1 MRNTTIITALIILGT
16 VHGGLIWAE
25 EFNLQFHI
33 AVGNDIAAITP
44 DTFYAA
50 GATDSNV
57 TADFDKNDLLK
68 PPPPPGSFVQI
79 YSDDIG
85 TDLIKDTRPFEPNI
99 PDVAFPIKLSAYDVN
114 AVGLTG
120 TCRLNL
126 FNPEALITI
135 PDDTVVYLRR
145 YDANGLPVKS
155 YNLLDPNSHSIQWQL
170 TDVND
175 IFAELDV
182 VIEAKCLAANI
193 DGLDLV
199 TFVDFS
205 ILAKQWSLS
214 GPELAGDINGDNVVD
229 NRDTTIFTEK
239 WLSECS
245 P

>member
-1 MRNTTIITALIILGT
+1 
-16 VHGGLIWAE
+16 
-25 EFNLQFHI
+25 
-33 AVGNDIAAITP
+33 
-44 DTFYAA
+44 
-50 GATDSNV
+50 
-57 TADFDKNDLLK
+57 
-68 PPPPPGSFVQI
+68 
-79 YSDDIG
+79 
-85 TDLIKDTRPFEPNI
+85 LIKDARPFEPNI
-99 PDVAFPIKLSAYDVN
+99 PDVAFPITLSAYDVN
-114 AVGLTG
+114 AVGLSG

-126 FNPEALITI
+126 LNPEALITV
-135 PDDTVVYLRR
+135 PDDTLVYLRR

-155 YNLLDPNSHSIQWQL
+155 YNLLDPNNHSIQWQV
-170 TDVND
+170 TDVSD
-175 IFAELDV
+175 IFAELEV

-239 WLSECS
+239 WLSGCS